1 MLHSCL
7 AALLAAASA
16 LSAAPPGVVVPPV
29 VAATVATGA
38 ARSLGEPV
46 AAQDPAVS
54 AVVATSFGPA
64 GARALAWTRRAG
76 EPGWAAAGAVLP
88 GGFGS
93 SYDAS
98 ATAVPGGPL
107 LVVVGTAPP
116 GENCIEHGSVAISA
130 VGPGGRLGPVRL
142 VRAPPGTGHFDDRP
156 GGAAPAPPPGLP

>member
-16 LSAAPPGVVVPPV
+16 LSAAPPGGAVPPV
-29 VAATVATGA
+29 VTATVATGA

-46 AAQDPAVS
+46 AAQDPTVS

-64 GARALAWTRRAG
+64 GARALAWTRLAG
-76 EPGWAAAGAVLP
+76 EPGWAAARAVPP

-107 LVVVGTAPP
+107 LVGAGPAPP
-116 GENCIEHGSVAISA
+116 GGNCIEHGSGAIA
-130 VGPGGRLGPVRL
+130 AG
-142 VRAPPGTGHFDDRP
+142 RP
-156 GGAAPAPPPGLP
+156 GRRPGPLRPRN